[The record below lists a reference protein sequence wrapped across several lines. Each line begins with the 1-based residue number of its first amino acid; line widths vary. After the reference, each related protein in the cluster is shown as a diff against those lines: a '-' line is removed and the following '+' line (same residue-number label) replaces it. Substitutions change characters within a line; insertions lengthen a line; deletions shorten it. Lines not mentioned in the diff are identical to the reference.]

1 MKSNKPELDDASTQL
16 IDSYRDLVR
25 ALRDTLAWMSA
36 AHDPKNPLYSDT
48 TDEDRKAACTNART
62 LLKRIAEG

>member
-1 MKSNKPELDDASTQL
+1 MKSDKPETDNKEL
-16 IDSYRDLVR
+16 IGSYRDLVM

-48 TDEDRKAACTNART
+48 TDDDREAACANART
-62 LLKRIAEG
+62 ILKRIAKG